1 MKTPL
6 MFKERVDKLT
16 FKYWALIVLLVTLAL
31 FCLTSGAIRMNDE
44 VQLGTNPTQGSAPA
58 AAPSDSSGASTLTA
72 QTVAS
77 SSNPPNSASTSGT
90 QSNPASGPPQQS
102 THMSTRGNDNMA
114 IRRAAI
120 RSGFWSEPSASSHAF
135 PAVSGSSQSSAERE
149 ALEGLLHIDLPDSLG
164 QQQQTT
170 QGEQETVVILDAVV
184 APRGPGRRTHVGE
197 VKINESNA
205 NSDDVR
211 DVLDLVLAMT
221 VPTNGETLVTY
232 DKRVLNGV
240 RVALHQKGLLL
251 KMSIQQRNWW
261 GRKVKF
267 AYDLHKGAGP
277 STSSTND

>member
-16 FKYWALIVLLVTLAL
+16 FKYWALIVLLVILAL

-120 RSGFWSEPSASSHAF
+120 RSGFWSEP
-135 PAVSGSSQSSAERE
+135 PPQSSAERE

-197 VKINESNA
+197 VKRNESNA

-240 RVALHQKGLLL
+240 REALHQKGLLL